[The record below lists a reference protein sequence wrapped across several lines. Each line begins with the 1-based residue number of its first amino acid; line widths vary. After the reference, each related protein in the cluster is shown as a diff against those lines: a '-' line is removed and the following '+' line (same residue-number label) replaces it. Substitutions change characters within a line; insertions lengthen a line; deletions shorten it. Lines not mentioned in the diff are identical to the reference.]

1 MHEAKTY
8 RQYIEQTPFESVWGV
23 LRVQYGETE
32 DVRQSYIDLCEELK
46 TLPPSPKCKPIQIK
60 SVYNSQRET
69 ESKKFLYLNVF
80 HVCYRQEAL
89 IDQIVK
95 IESTI
100 EVKDEEV
107 LALILYMSTLHGF
120 ETGKQADKA
129 MGNWLKSLK
138 DDEKNSIPLS
148 TEKDKAESKSIER
161 KRHYFWKYT
170 IGNDYAYDW
179 SFILQILERKIE
191 YNIGYWYYHQRYVGW
206 DKDVARMELCCQ
218 LIDIVVDE
226 SYRKIPIVNYKNAY
240 RFNKEFELS
249 DDKDIMNLHI
259 RELRKKK
266 AFHLIF
272 KLLDKE
278 MCRWWD

>member
-46 TLPPSPKCKPIQIK
+46 TLPPSPKCKPIQIT

-69 ESKKFLYLNVF
+69 ESEKFLYLNVF

-249 DDKDIMNLHI
+249 DDKDIMNLHK
-259 RELRKKK
+259 LRKKK